1 MQPVVAVADTA
12 RAALVIYS
20 SKTFAGEASLQ
31 KGTSGKKQLCQQ
43 KRQEDGETGPETGG
57 PGVKAFFTLGYT
69 GTVNH
74 VTWRR
79 GFGDPCPP
87 PFKSHLPQ

>member
-1 MQPVVAVADTA
+1 MKRERV
-12 RAALVIYS
+12 
-20 SKTFAGEASLQ
+20 E
-31 KGTSGKKQLCQQ
+31 KKQVCQHQ
-43 KRQEDGETGPETGG
+43 RQEDGESGPQTGG
-57 PGVKAFFTLGYT
+57 PGVKAFFTLCYT